1 MLKQYIMEDTLKEK
15 TCELFGRHAVF
26 LNNPRLCRFES
37 ALGSALLYNNF
48 LYR

>member
-1 MLKQYIMEDTLKEK
+1 MLKQYIMEDILKEK

-26 LNNPRLCRFES
+26 LNNPRLCRLES

>member
-1 MLKQYIMEDTLKEK
+1 MLKQYIVEYTLKER

-37 ALGSALLYNNF
+37 ALESALLYNNF
-48 LYR
+48 LYH